1 MTKIIKIPL
10 NPFKAVYKATSTCQ
24 TRYYLGGVFVQD
36 DRLVATNGH
45 TLLRY
50 VFSHHKTGAG
60 TSPFILKVDVN
71 EKAMKPKYSEHA
83 YMHVDLER
91 LIIETYLHDPE
102 TGEVGKRIGVCAFEV
117 VDGTFPGYKR
127 VIPDNMKSDDLVEIA
142 FDAAYVADFAAAA
155 KIMGVKPV
163 LRFVSGREKKPANVL
178 FSGVPQM
185 DGVIMPH
192 KF

>member
-1 MTKIIKIPL
+1 MTKIIIPL

-24 TRYYLGGVFVQD
+24 TRRYLGGVFVQD
-36 DRLVATNGH
+36 DRIVATNGH

-50 VFSHHKTGAG
+50 VFDDHRTGVV

-71 EKAMKPKYSEHA
+71 EKAMKPKHSEDA

-102 TGEVGKRIGVCAFEV
+102 TGEIGKRIGVCAFEV
-117 VDGTFPGYKR
+117 VDGVFPDYKR
-127 VIPDNMKSDDLVEIA
+127 VIPDNTKNDDLVEIA

-155 KIMGVKPV
+155 KLMGVKPV
-163 LRFVSGREKKPANVL
+163 LRFVSGMEKKPANVL